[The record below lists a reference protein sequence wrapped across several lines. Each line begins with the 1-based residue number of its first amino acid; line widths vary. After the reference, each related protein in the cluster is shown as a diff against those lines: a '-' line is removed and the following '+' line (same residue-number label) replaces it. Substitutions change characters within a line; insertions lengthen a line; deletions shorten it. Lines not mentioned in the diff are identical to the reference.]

1 MLWPE
6 QDSTASV
13 PTRSCAG
20 AKLSAARNYCSPAV
34 DAEGNIYVGTANGT
48 SSTFYCIGPDS
59 TVRDSQVIG
68 DDIWSSPAVGE
79 SGRVYVGCMND
90 SLYLFKGPGPG
101 VAEPNR
107 CPGRVSI
114 RLLPNP
120 ASGVVRVVPP
130 GRYSAK
136 VFDAGGVL
144 VAMFRR
150 ARQLD
155 LRGLH
160 RGVYLVEVAAPGCK
174 SQKVVLR

>member
-1 MLWPE
+1 MH
-6 QDSTASV
+6 
-13 PTRSCAG
+13 
-20 AKLSAARNYCSPAV
+20 
-34 DAEGNIYVGTANGT
+34 
-48 SSTFYCIGPDS
+48 GPDS

-68 DDIWSSPAVGE
+68 DDIWSSPAIGE

-120 ASGVVRVVPP
+120 AYGVVRIVPS
-130 GRYSAK
+130 GRYSGR
-136 VFDAGGVL
+136 VFDACGVL
-144 VAMFRR
+144 VATFCRTDK
-150 ARQLD
+150 LD
-155 LRGLH
+155 MHGLH